1 MNFKS
6 KPVKEPKGPD
16 GDNNGLVEVAEI
28 YSPREPVLVD
38 AVCSKVEP
46 QKTNALVTFLKTKV
60 NCFNASLS
68 HLKRVR
74 HSWLPDGKKVLT
86 VLICTK
92 EEFEG
97 LKQDPYVMKKL
108 EEFEFIP
115 EDVQVPKDCPR
126 LVVERDNW
134 AEIWPISYVPPRP
147 KNPVKFTDEEK
158 EDQISYMRCA
168 IALAS
173 RGKKE
178 GQLAIGAVAV
188 DPISGLIVGE
198 GYDCR
203 LGTDDGLHH
212 LLHHAVMMCI
222 RSVSNRDLKHFEE
235 TLYSRD
241 GQVMLTEA
249 QINGHCDPPRTEVKL
264 DKEPATTNP
273 MSQPNGKHGSC
284 NCPNKRK
291 LAKDEEDSKDKEDS
305 KIVCKRRKLDH
316 SLAES
321 NTLQETK
328 PYICTGL
335 DLYVTHEPCSMCAM
349 AILHSRFKRVFYGL
363 TNTTRGALGTKMSLH
378 NHPKLNHAIQAFK
391 NLLPDEIRALGEM
404 RDD

>member
-1 MNFKS
+1 MNSKS
-6 KPVKEPKGPD
+6 KPAIEPQGPD
-16 GDNNGLVEVAEI
+16 EDNNGLVEVTEI
-28 YSPREPVLVD
+28 YTPRAPVLVD

-74 HSWLPDGKKVLT
+74 HTWNPDGTKVLT

-92 EEFEG
+92 QEFEG

-147 KNPVKFTDEEK
+147 KNPVKFSNEEK
-158 EDQISYMRCA
+158 EDQVSYMRKA
-168 IALAS
+168 IALAN
-173 RGKKE
+173 RGKRE

-235 TLYSRD
+235 TFYSRD
-241 GQVMLTEA
+241 GQVMLSEA
-249 QINGHCDPPRTEVKL
+249 QINGHCDPPRTETKL
-264 DKEPATTNP
+264 DKEPSTTNAIP
-273 MSQPNGKHGSC
+273 QHGGQQGSC
-284 NCPNKRK
+284 SGPNKRK
-291 LAKDEEDSKDKEDS
+291 LANEKDDS
-305 KIVCKRRKLDH
+305 KIVVKRRKFND
-316 SLAES
+316 SIAGS

-391 NLLPDEIRALGEM
+391 NLLADEIRALGEM